1 VEPHPPIE
9 QENEG
14 APSSR
19 REKGGS
25 VLWGWVFLSGFL
37 HIVMIG
43 ALFFFPQ
50 ASSRG
55 AVSYPVYTV
64 DLVGGEK
71 IGGGGLDVGIK
82 PAPAS
87 KKKPKEVKK
96 KSSSRVSKKKKVKK
110 ITKNKRRSQVA
121 LAKKQKK
128 KVRKRTE
135 KKATKIATRT
145 KKSTPLK
152 ESKKRVKREE
162 RTREGL
168 PSEVRNR
175 LIQAALERV
184 KQRAEKRT
192 EDRKS
197 ESKKAGIG
205 PGKGQG
211 AAVSEQNGRGGGIL
225 KGLEFLIYRTRMLY
239 KIKERWTWV
248 GKNSDLEVTVRFGI
262 QENGEVVKLRIV
274 EASGDPSYDESVIRA
289 VRKASPLP
297 PTPVVYRKDFMDV
310 ELTFRPRDL
319 SG

>member
-1 VEPHPPIE
+1 MEQYPPIE

-14 APSSR
+14 APSPH

-25 VLWGWVFLSGFL
+25 VLWRWVFLSSLL
-37 HIVMIG
+37 HLVMIG
-43 ALFFFPQ
+43 VLFFLPQ

-55 AVSYPVYTV
+55 ALSYPIYTV

-71 IGGGGLDVGIK
+71 IGGRGLDVGIK
-82 PAPAS
+82 PVPAS
-87 KKKPKEVKK
+87 KKKPRKVKK

-110 ITKNKRRSQVA
+110 IKKNKQRSQVA

-128 KVRKRTE
+128 KVRKKTE

-192 EDRKS
+192 EDKKS

-205 PGKGQG
+205 PGEGQG
-211 AAVSEQNGRGGGIL
+211 AAVSGQNGRGGGIL
-225 KGLEFLIYRTRMLY
+225 KGMEFLIYRTRMLY

-248 GKNSDLEVTVRFGI
+248 GKNSNLEVTVRFGI
-262 QENGEVVKLRIV
+262 QENGEVVQLRVI
-274 EASGDPSYDESVIRA
+274 EASGDPSYDDSVIRA

>member
-1 VEPHPPIE
+1 MESHPPIE
-9 QENEG
+9 QKNEG
-14 APSSR
+14 DPSPH

-25 VLWGWVFLSGFL
+25 VLWRWVFLSGLL
-37 HIVMIG
+37 HLVIIG
-43 ALFFFPQ
+43 VLFFLPQ

-55 AVSYPVYTV
+55 ALSYPIYTV

-71 IGGGGLDVGIK
+71 IGGRGLDVGIK
-82 PAPAS
+82 SVPAS
-87 KKKPKEVKK
+87 KKKTGKVKK

-110 ITKNKRRSQVA
+110 TKKKKRRSQVA

-128 KVRKRTE
+128 KVKKKAK
-135 KKATKIATRT
+135 KKATKVATWT

-162 RTREGL
+162 RAREGL

-184 KQRAEKRT
+184 KQRAAKRT
-192 EDRKS
+192 EDKKS
-197 ESKKAGIG
+197 ESRKADIG
-205 PGKGQG
+205 PSEGQG
-211 AAVSEQNGRGGGIL
+211 AAVSGQNGRGGGIL
-225 KGLEFLIYRTRMLY
+225 KGMEFLIYRTRMLY
-239 KIKERWTWV
+239 KIKELWTWV

-262 QENGEVVKLRIV
+262 QDNGEVVRLRVV
-274 EASGDPSYDESVIRA
+274 EASGDPSYDDSVIRA

>member
-1 VEPHPPIE
+1 MEPHPPIE
-9 QENEG
+9 QDNEST
-14 APSSR
+14 PSPH
-19 REKGGS
+19 REKEGS
-25 VLWGWVFLSGFL
+25 VLWRWVFLSGLL
-37 HIVMIG
+37 HIVLIG

-55 AVSYPVYTV
+55 AISYPVYTV

-71 IGGGGLDVGIK
+71 IGGGGLDVGVK

-87 KKKPKEVKK
+87 KKKPKKVKK
-96 KSSSRVSKKKKVKK
+96 ERSPRASKKKKVKIAK
-110 ITKNKRRSQVA
+110 KNKRRSQVA
-121 LAKKQKK
+121 LAKKQK

-145 KKSTPLK
+145 KKFTPLK
-152 ESKKRVKREE
+152 ESKKRVRRKE

-184 KQRAEKRT
+184 KQRAEKVQ
-192 EDRKS
+192 DNKS
-197 ESKKAGIG
+197 QPKIAGVG
-205 PGKGQG
+205 PGDGQG
-211 AAVSEQNGRGGGIL
+211 AAVSGQDGRGGGIL
-225 KGLEFLIYRTRMLY
+225 KGVEFLIYRSRMLY

-248 GKNSDLEVTVRFGI
+248 GKNTELEVTVRFGI
-262 QENGEVVKLRIV
+262 QENGEVVRLRIV
-274 EASGDPSYDESVIRA
+274 KASGDPSYDESVIRA

-297 PTPVVYRKDFMDV
+297 PTPVVYRKDFMNV